1 MTPPDENRANEN
13 QRETLMVHPEPSASF
28 VDDQDA
34 PQRQRMRST
43 AKTRKSADTRR
54 RIMDVAAQIMLEQ
67 GNTAFQMSEISRRCN
82 MSKGAL
88 YYYFS
93 DKDDLVRAV
102 FEDATDDLL
111 AGIDVAVEHADAPE
125 DALLAVCQEFA
136 GRAAEG
142 PLVPIAIVTELVQS
156 REGTLARENM
166 RTLHIVQTVEK
177 LLEKAK
183 ETGAIRQDIDSRL
196 TACAICGAFTFAA
209 LSMTADG
216 EANKDFAKR
225 ILNAIVLGVGA
236 RG

>member
-1 MTPPDENRANEN
+1 MTPPDESRVNEN
-13 QRETLMVHPEPSASF
+13 QSETRSVYPEPSAS
-28 VDDQDA
+28 VDNQDA

-111 AGIDVAVEHADAPE
+111 AAIDSAVERVEMPE

-136 GRAAEG
+136 VRAAEG
-142 PLVPIAIVTELVQS
+142 HLVPIAIVTELVQS
-156 REGTLARENM
+156 REGTMARENM
-166 RTLHIVQTVEK
+166 RTLHIIQTVEK

-183 ETGAIRQDIDSRL
+183 ETGAIRQEIDSRL
-196 TACAICGAFTFAA
+196 TACAICGAFTFGA
-209 LSMTADG
+209 LSMTGDSDASR
-216 EANKDFAKR
+216 DFAKKM
-225 ILNAIVLGVGA
+225 LNAIVHGVGTHS
-236 RG
+236 

>member
-13 QRETLMVHPEPSASF
+13 QRETLMVHPEPSAF

-111 AGIDVAVEHADAPE
+111 AGIDEAVERVDAPE

-136 GRAAEG
+136 ERAAEG

-177 LLEKAK
+177 LLEEAK
-183 ETGAIRQDIDSRL
+183 ETGAIRQGIDSRL
-196 TACAICGAFTFAA
+196 TARAICGAFTFAA

-225 ILNAIVLGVGA
+225 ILNAIVFGVGA
-236 RG
+236 RS